1 MSWLNDVKEHG
12 ADAYFWSIET
22 AYQMNVIDS
31 KEYRKR
37 MHEYR
42 EIQHQERQKT
52 LLKLLEISK

>member
-1 MSWLNDVKEHG
+1 MSWLEDVKEHG
-12 ADAYFWSIET
+12 SVAYFWSIET

-42 EIQHQERQKT
+42 EIQHQERQET